1 MKFHNNFYYNVEF
14 LFLMLKKENR
24 HFEAFFYSYRVNFLN
39 KISKKTKLIIE
50 VNFFNTLSLIKKIL
64 TLISCSKE
72 PK

>member
-1 MKFHNNFYYNVEF
+1 
-14 LFLMLKKENR
+14 MLKKENR
-24 HFEAFFYSYRVNFLN
+24 HFEAFFYSYHVKFLN